1 MPTSQVRP
9 SLRPPDGLGDGG
21 KLLPSRIRQIARGR
35 RSSAARTRW
44 SRLNLARER
53 PPFFGMPSGAFSKLH
68 DDGLEFR
75 DAPSQ
80 ILAGP
85 RRRGCGSDLVEDIAV
100 GRVERIAAPPRLPRD
115 RRRRDPPPSGGPTT
129 FATHQPRQGR
139 PIATSGRL
147 GLSIAPR
154 RSVTRFRHP
163 GLPAC

>member
-21 KLLPSRIRQIARGR
+21 KLLPSRIRQIARGQAILGR
-35 RSSAARTRW
+35 AHPMEQIEI
-44 SRLNLARER
+44 LARER

-85 RRRGCGSDLVEDIAV
+85 GA
-100 GRVERIAAPPRLPRD
+100 RL
-115 RRRRDPPPSGGPTT
+115 
-129 FATHQPRQGR
+129 RQ
-139 PIATSGRL
+139 
-147 GLSIAPR
+147 
-154 RSVTRFRHP
+154 
-163 GLPAC
+163 